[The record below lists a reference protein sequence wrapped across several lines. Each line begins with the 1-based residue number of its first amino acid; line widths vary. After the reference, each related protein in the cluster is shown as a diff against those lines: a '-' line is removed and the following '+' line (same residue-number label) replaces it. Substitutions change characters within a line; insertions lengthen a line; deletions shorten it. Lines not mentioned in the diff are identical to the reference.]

1 MCIRD
6 RRSSGEIQIEALIEP
21 YLAVEPLLHEHAREP
36 DIDAAALVYSTL
48 RLPECIDKVRLL
60 LLGQSHEVFAQQGLS
75 LIHISMLARSR
86 IASLMRLMLYLKA
99 LSQESIRE

>member
-1 MCIRD
+1 MYTIDSTMPDALDLFQRTY
-6 RRSSGEIQIEALIEP
+6 RSLLRSSGEIQIEALIEP

-75 LIHISMLARSR
+75 LIHISMFAVSGQ
-86 IASLMRLMLYLKA
+86 AKG
-99 LSQESIRE
+99 